1 MAKRSD
7 KDEGATTRGKS
18 SGGADRRGGAPS
30 RGAKPGARVEKPRIK
45 VTHSEGTSSPP
56 AAGKKR
62 RPAGSRGGALGADEI
77 EKRSARARATV
88 RSLGGRTATSPKP
101 KAAAPKPQL
110 PVAARGPGP
119 RKRSIPPGAAPSDEA
134 RRRAIA
140 IAAAGLDKKA
150 IGVEVL
156 DVTGRVDY
164 ADFLVI
170 MTGTSDRHVH
180 AIAMGIEEELKRIK
194 VHALSV
200 EGLQTA
206 SWVLMDFDDVVVHVF
221 QEETRRLYDIE
232 GLWMD
237 ASRVAVEGAP
247 HDQPTA

>member
-1 MAKRSD
+1 MAKRSETG
-7 KDEGATTRGKS
+7 KTTKHKS
-18 SGGADRRGGAPS
+18 DP
-30 RGAKPGARVEKPRIK
+30 GAKRRAGAGGGRVEKPRIK
-45 VTHSEGTSSPP
+45 VTHSEAPAGSP
-56 AAGKKR
+56 AKKR
-62 RPAGSRGGALGADEI
+62 SSGAGSRGAGLGPEEI

-88 RSLGGRTATSPKP
+88 RSLGGRVPTKRQPAPAQP
-101 KAAAPKPQL
+101 KAQMPAA
-110 PVAARGPGP
+110 VRGPGP
-119 RKRSIPPGAAPSDEA
+119 RKRTIPPVAPSDEA
-134 RRRAIA
+134 RRRAVA
-140 IAAAGLDKKA
+140 IASAGLDKKA

-180 AIAMGIEEELKRIK
+180 AIAMGIEEELKKLK

-200 EGLQTA
+200 EGLQMA

-237 ASRVAVEGAP
+237 ASRVAVDGQAV
-247 HDQPTA
+247 DQPSA

>member
-1 MAKRSD
+1 MAKRSETGKTTKHKSD
-7 KDEGATTRGKS
+7 PGAK
-18 SGGADRRGGAPS
+18 RRGGAA
-30 RGAKPGARVEKPRIK
+30 GGRVEKPRIK
-45 VTHSEGTSSPP
+45 VTHSEAP
-56 AAGKKR
+56 AGAPAKKR
-62 RPAGSRGGALGADEI
+62 GASGSRGAGLGQAEI
-77 EKRSARARATV
+77 EKRSERARATV
-88 RSLGGRTATSPKP
+88 RSLGGRAATKRQAAP
-101 KAAAPKPQL
+101 AAPKAQMPA
-110 PVAARGPGP
+110 AARGPGP
-119 RKRSIPPGAAPSDEA
+119 RKRTVPPAAAPSDEA
-134 RRRAIA
+134 RRRAVA
-140 IAAAGLDKKA
+140 IASAGLDKKA

-180 AIAMGIEEELKRIK
+180 AIAMGIEEELKKLK

-200 EGLQTA
+200 EGLQMA

-237 ASRVAVEGAP
+237 ASRVAVDGAAV
-247 HDQPTA
+247 DQPSA